1 MSFYSVV
8 EKFRDFDYDA
18 YFEGVT
24 LNEVRKSIYEESPS
38 YEDLLNLLSPKA
50 EELLEEM
57 AQRASTLTLQYFGK
71 SIGLYTPMYIANY
84 CVNNCAYC
92 GYGVKN
98 KIHRK
103 QLTEAEIEI
112 EALEISKMGFKH
124 LLVLTGESE
133 YHTPSEYVINSI
145 KSLSKTFP
153 SIGIEI
159 YPMTEEDYSKVV
171 EAGADSL
178 TVYQEV
184 YNEKIYDKV
193 HISGPKKNYK
203 FRLDAP
209 ERGLKAGM
217 RVINIGAL
225 LGLNEFRREAFM
237 TAMHGRYLRDKYNHV
252 ELSYSLPRIRPF
264 GGEFNDIVEI
274 TDKNMVQVL
283 LAFRIFQKN
292 VGINMSTR
300 ERAEFRENLL
310 PLGVTKV
317 SAGVST
323 EVGGHSSDDVGAAQF
338 DISDHRSVEEIK
350 EMLIS
355 KGYQP
360 VFRDWV
366 RAQG

>member
-8 EKFRDFDYDA
+8 EKFREFNYDE
-18 YFEGVT
+18 YFNGVT
-24 LNEVRKSIYEESPS
+24 LNQIKKSIYEENPT

-50 EELLEEM
+50 EEVLEEM
-57 AQRASTLTLQYFGK
+57 AQRAHELTLQHFGK

-103 QLTEAEIEI
+103 QLTKEEILKEAE
-112 EALEISKMGFKH
+112 AISKMGFKN

-133 YHTPSEYVINSI
+133 YHTPTEYVVDSI
-145 KSLSKTFP
+145 KTLSDKFP

-159 YPMTEEDYSKVV
+159 YPMSVEDYEKVV
-171 EAGADSL
+171 KAGADSL

-184 YNEKIYDKV
+184 YDEKIYDKV
-193 HISGPKKNYK
+193 HISGPKKNFK

-209 ERGLKAGM
+209 ERGLQGGM
-217 RVINIGAL
+217 RIISIGAL

-237 TAMHGRYLRDKYNHV
+237 TAMHGKYLRDKYPFV

-264 GGEFNDIVEI
+264 GGEFNDIVEV
-274 TDKNMVQVL
+274 TDKNIVQVL

-292 VGINMSTR
+292 IGINVSTR

-310 PLGVTKV
+310 PLGVTKI

-323 EVGGHSSDDVGAAQF
+323 EVGGHSSNNAGDAQF
-338 DISDHRSVEEIK
+338 DISDDRSVEEIK

-360 VFRDWV
+360 VFKDWV
-366 RAQG
+366 RANE